1 VRQLQINGAE
11 CCPYAADS
19 TSKAQ
24 IEPGTAAQTCGKK
37 PSVILTAHSRAAI
50 HPSMSTFRFGRIDS
64 RSPLVAWSLA
74 AICLALLSLLII
86 DARLVAQYLA
96 TLLLS
101 ALTAGIAI
109 IGVGRLRANAIA
121 KRRLRSGSDPA

>member
-1 VRQLQINGAE
+1 
-11 CCPYAADS
+11 
-19 TSKAQ
+19 
-24 IEPGTAAQTCGKK
+24 
-37 PSVILTAHSRAAI
+37 
-50 HPSMSTFRFGRIDS
+50 MSTFRFGRIDS